1 MLYVFVLLMLT
12 SWATYDR
19 GVAPLSGVKA
29 RRDADFSTTV
39 FQSPWKGK
47 RTSSTAEK
55 KVANAM
61 LLKIVA
67 Y

>member
-1 MLYVFVLLMLT
+1 MLFVLLMLM

-19 GVAPLSGVKA
+19 GVAHLSGVKA

-39 FQSPWKGK
+39 YQSLWKGK
-47 RTSSTAEK
+47 RTSSPAEK

-61 LLKIVA
+61 LIVA

>member
-39 FQSPWKGK
+39 YQSLWKGK
-47 RTSSTAEK
+47 RTSSPAEK

-61 LLKIVA
+61 LIVA

>member
-1 MLYVFVLLMLT
+1 MLYVFVLLMLM

-19 GVAPLSGVKA
+19 GVAPLNGARA

-39 FQSPWKGK
+39 YQSLWKGK
-47 RTSSTAEK
+47 RTSSPAEK

-61 LLKIVA
+61 LIVA

>member
-19 GVAPLSGVKA
+19 GVAPLNGVKA

-39 FQSPWKGK
+39 YQSLWKGK
-47 RTSSTAEK
+47 RTSSPAEK

-61 LLKIVA
+61 LIVA

>member
-1 MLYVFVLLMLT
+1 M

-19 GVAPLSGVKA
+19 GVAHLSGVRA

-47 RTSSTAEK
+47 RTSSSAEK

-61 LLKIVA
+61 LI
-67 Y
+67 

>member
-1 MLYVFVLLMLT
+1 MLT

-19 GVAPLSGVKA
+19 GVAPLNGVKA

-39 FQSPWKGK
+39 YQSLWKGK
-47 RTSSTAEK
+47 RTSSPAEK

-61 LLKIVA
+61 LIVA